1 MSPSD
6 RRRSPTI
13 TKHHEP
19 KETAMNTNLKKL
31 AGAAAIAAG
40 AAAALFG
47 ATGTA
52 EAAVLTNYTNN
63 GLGTNVT
70 VTDTANP
77 QGAVEVCTYSS
88 HAEGNPFLL
97 PYFATVTLTG
107 TTPSNLQIFG
117 IQTGTKYTVNIFCP
131 NSGTNKHFSQVF

>member
-1 MSPSD
+1 
-6 RRRSPTI
+6 
-13 TKHHEP
+13 
-19 KETAMNTNLKKL
+19 MNTNLKKL

-40 AAAALFG
+40 TAAALFG

-52 EAAVLTNYTNN
+52 DAAVLTNYTNN

-88 HAEGNPFLL
+88 HAQGDPFLL

>member
-1 MSPSD
+1 
-6 RRRSPTI
+6 
-13 TKHHEP
+13 
-19 KETAMNTNLKKL
+19 MNTNLTKL

-40 AAAALFG
+40 TAAALFG

-52 EAAVLTNYTNN
+52 DAAVLTNYTNN
-63 GLGTNVT
+63 GLGTIVQ

-77 QGAVEVCTYSS
+77 AGSVEVCTYSS
-88 HAEGNPFLL
+88 HAQGNPFLL
-97 PYFATVTLTG
+97 PYFSAVTLTG

-117 IQTGTKYTVNIFCP
+117 IQTGTKYTVDIFCP